1 MNEPECCPGP
11 SAPTRE
17 TLGCVGACPEER
29 VEQHGAQ
36 LAPHDQA
43 LGRAELGAFNKERV
57 FSERKGRERTEK
69 FS

>member
-1 MNEPECCPGP
+1 MLSRALSSDTGNPR
-11 SAPTRE
+11 AR
-17 TLGCVGACPEER
+17 PEER

-36 LAPHDQA
+36 LAPQGQA
-43 LGRAELGAFNKERV
+43 LGRAEPGAFNKERV